1 MDTNEYLVPKNSPKS
16 YLRGGR
22 TTRDT
27 DEYLVLKNYLKS
39 YLRGGW
45 TTTYTDGYLAL
56 NNYPKV
62 LPTEWMDDHR
72 YRRVLG
78 PQKIILNPVG
88 RTCKMKY

>member
-1 MDTNEYLVPKNSPKS
+1 MDTNKYLALKNSPKS

-22 TTRDT
+22 ITRDI
-27 DEYLVLKNYLKS
+27 DEYLV
-39 YLRGGW
+39 
-45 TTTYTDGYLAL
+45 L

-88 RTCKMKY
+88 RTGKMKY

>member
-1 MDTNEYLVPKNSPKS
+1 MDTNKYLVLKNSPKS

-22 TTRDT
+22 ITRDT
-27 DEYLVLKNYLKS
+27 DEYLV
-39 YLRGGW
+39 
-45 TTTYTDGYLAL
+45 L

-88 RTCKMKY
+88 RTGKMKY